1 MSAEYIFQIK
11 VYFTLLAV
19 LILLSLVWFYFLQ
32 QYFNLLKNSD
42 EKTYQELG
50 RPDFKRARFPKE
62 LALLKHLFSEID
74 LGDTK
79 SDIKEKIIKLWHDR
93 LRYAFLLYSL
103 LFIMTFS
110 YIVFTTFL

>member
-1 MSAEYIFQIK
+1 MSAEYIFQTK

-19 LILLSLVWFYFLQ
+19 LILLSMVWFYFLQ

-50 RPDFKRARFPKE
+50 SPDFKRARFPKE
-62 LALLKHLFSEID
+62 LALLKHLFSEITYD
-74 LGDTK
+74 SQENILK
-79 SDIKEKIIKLWHDR
+79 NWHDR

-110 YIVFTTFL
+110 